1 MKQALRAYCTT
12 IIILF
17 FSHSVE
23 AFINDTIDFSQ
34 MDNEIYLQPWPSYQ
48 KIIGMQTA
56 AKSYDESQKI
66 WWLVRKAQAE
76 NLLYFYNDF
85 NYTVI
90 QAMDAVTKKT
100 PLAIKVRLN
109 IFQALIH
116 RRQGNNA
123 LAENVLAKTLIQAE
137 KLASNYLYVYIKQ
150 DLAYTRTLT
159 ALFETSL
166 VDIQEAYVEAFSLKD
181 QFLLALINE
190 TYGAIYNNLQ
200 DYEKSIEYYQR
211 ALEAYEYLK
220 YPAHT
225 ADTIFGL
232 ASTYRDW
239 KKYNLAIEYFQRY
252 QQSIDYTPNTKINF
266 FSLYGL
272 AMTYAEKGDCELAV
286 TTINQA
292 LKFAGVADYNARL
305 YKKKA
310 SCLVTLEQLDR
321 AEEAILNAKREFSKI
336 PGTIGTAEQ
345 LEVIKV
351 SASLARARG
360 EHDLAFEMLEQ
371 YHRRYTELLLRNSS
385 ERLLKVRASLEI
397 DRQQVTQAL
406 EVERSQVELLEL
418 DRKKSINAQQVYFNI
433 FIACMVLI
441 VLVVIVVQ
449 YRSNQK
455 MHVLTIKDPLTD
467 LFNRRY
473 IFNLLNKLITG
484 SNPEKTE
491 LAVVLIDIDDFK
503 KVNDKFGH
511 PVGDKVIC
519 RVGDIGMQ
527 TFRQGDTFG
536 RIGGEE
542 FLCILPRTS
551 IDEAKKV
558 AERFLTRINQA
569 KMISGHQDTV
579 TVSIGIA
586 GLSTKCHDEKQLY
599 VNADQ
604 ALYQA
609 KHLGKNQVNVF

>member
-1 MKQALRAYCTT
+1 MKQAIGAYCTT

-23 AFINDTIDFSQ
+23 AFFNDTVDFSQ

-48 KIIGMQTA
+48 KLTGMQTA
-56 AKSYDESQKI
+56 VKSYDESQKI
-66 WWLVRKAQAE
+66 WWLVRKAQTE
-76 NLLYFYNDF
+76 NLIYFYDDF
-85 NYTVI
+85 NQTVM
-90 QAMDAVTKKT
+90 QAMNAVTERT
-100 PLAIKVRLN
+100 PLVIKIRLN
-109 IFQALIH
+109 VFQALIH

-123 LAENVLAKTLIQAE
+123 LAENVLAKALTQAE

-150 DLAYTRTLT
+150 DLAYTRALT

-190 TYGAIYNNLQ
+190 TYGAIYNNLH
-200 DYEKSIEYYQR
+200 DYEKSIEYYHR
-211 ALEAYEYLK
+211 ALEAYEYLE

-239 KKYNLAIEYFQRY
+239 KRYDLAIEYFQRY
-252 QQSIDYTPNTKINF
+252 QQSIDYTPNVNISF

-272 AMTYAEKGDCELAV
+272 AMTYAEKGDCELAI

-292 LKFAGVADYNARL
+292 LKFEGVADYNAEL

-321 AEEAILNAKREFSKI
+321 AEEAILNATRELSKI
-336 PGTIGTAEQ
+336 SGSLGTAEQ
-345 LEVIKV
+345 LEVIKI
-351 SASLARARG
+351 SASIARAH
-360 EHDLAFEMLEQ
+360 EKYDLAFEMLEL
-371 YHRRYTELLLRNSS
+371 YHRRYTELLLMNSS
-385 ERLLKVRASLEI
+385 KRLLTVRASLETE
-397 DRQQVTQAL
+397 RQQVTQAL
-406 EVERSQVELLEL
+406 ELKRSQVELLEL
-418 DRKKSINAQQVYFNI
+418 ERKKIINTQQIYFNI
-433 FIACMVLI
+433 FIVCVVLI

-519 RVGDIGMQ
+519 HIGDIGMQ
-527 TFRQGDTFG
+527 IFRQGDAFG

-551 IDEAKKV
+551 IDEAQKV
-558 AERFLTRINQA
+558 AKRFLTRINQA